1 MNNTTNEQHDDFVD
15 ITAELQDVTGG
26 GALGAIWK
34 GAKATYNA
42 VRPVLKETADVVKDL
57 GVIGGVGYGAKKAW
71 DWATGNNQPAQPQQ
85 PQQPA
90 QGQ

>member
-1 MNNTTNEQHDDFVD
+1 MTNTSNEQHSEFVD
-15 ITAELQDVTGG
+15 ITADLEHVTGG
-26 GALGAIWK
+26 GALGAIWR

-57 GVIGGVGYGAKKAW
+57 GVIGGVGYGAKKAY
-71 DWATGNNQPAQPQQ
+71 DWATGNNQPQQ

-90 QGQ
+90 QQGQ